1 MKKLLLSTF
10 LLGSIFT
17 VKAQTVIYSENFN
30 SSMIP
35 SPWTLIDADGDGKN
49 WLVTQIKDTNGNP
62 VPAFPTPLLRSASWD
77 GTTQAPLTPN
87 NWIFSHA
94 LNLSAYAGQTI
105 TLKWKASAVD
115 ADWDTEKYAVY
126 VSNANT
132 TTAMLASATKFSE
145 TLSGVNTLTQ
155 RTLDISAFAGQSS
168 VYFAIRHFESTDQF
182 TMEIDDIEIVTGTL
196 SNEQFFADNFNMY
209 PNPVND
215 ILNITSKNNV
225 AINSI
230 TITDLA
236 GRVVKS
242 LGNVSNINV
251 SELASGTYLID
262 ITTDNGKASS
272 KFIKK

>member
-1 MKKLLLSTF
+1 MSF
-10 LLGSIFT
+10 NGNAQIF
-17 VKAQTVIYSENFN
+17 SENFN
-30 SSMIP
+30 SNTMP
-35 SPWTLIDADGDGKN
+35 SGWTLNDADGDGKN
-49 WLVTQIKDTNGNP
+49 WAVMQLKDSNGNP
-62 VPAFPTPLLRSASWD
+62 IPAFPTALLRSASWD
-77 GTTQAPLTPN
+77 ATTQAPLTPN
-87 NWIFSHA
+87 NWIFSPVI
-94 LNLSAYAGQTI
+94 NLSAYSGQTI

-168 VYFAIRHFESTDQF
+168 VYFAIRHYESTDQF
-182 TMEIDDIEIVTGTL
+182 TIEIDDIEIVSGTA
-196 SNEQFFADNFNMY
+196 SNEQFFTENFNIY

-215 ILNITSKNNV
+215 VLNITSKNNV
-225 AINSI
+225 AINTI

-242 LGNVSNINV
+242 EGNVSNINV
-251 SELASGTYLID
+251 SGLASGTYLID